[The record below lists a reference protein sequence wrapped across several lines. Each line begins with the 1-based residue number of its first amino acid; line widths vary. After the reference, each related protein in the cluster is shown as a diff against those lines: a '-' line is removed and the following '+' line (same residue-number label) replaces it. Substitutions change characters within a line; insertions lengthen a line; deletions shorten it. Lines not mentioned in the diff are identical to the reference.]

1 MFSNE
6 ATDALSR
13 GSIEKVGIYKNF
25 DKKFIRATSLN
36 EDINEYLCYLKQAN
50 GFEQEQQS
58 FLKNS
63 SDSVIKH
70 QIFKNN
76 TNNLHSF
83 LLDIF
88 KKNVFANDTEVFEY
102 LVSQLKLS
110 SSMTKNNVCNNKN
123 FITLSPASDL
133 TDDLKMD
140 LLSSYAKNQVPTSE
154 NNDNIIPNYL
164 NDFNINIDTFFGEKN
179 QETNCLKETLRPKSK
194 GKLIDSPETEKSGN
208 SLTESL
214 NSEKEFKEQ
223 KELQEELCQIDHHSM
238 WLIKLDLW
246 VHRFK
251 EKKKNQRM
259 KFEKNKKMEERELIN
274 KRVEIT
280 NTESKSSLAE
290 IIDTNNN
297 NSLDIINKEMLER
310 LLVLNNYS
318 KFYVPN
324 NNKTL
329 RDSVMLNNRPYNSR
343 ILILNETDFDRT
355 LINLHHKHFLFMNI
369 LSPVECSACLDF
381 IREHKLQNDLKK
393 SSYFKQYLNNCHQL
407 ESLINSPV
415 YDRYNKPKNG
425 SSFNNFWSGI
435 KREISFKLRRN
446 DSKSI
451 KTIGSLSDKLKQ
463 NSEKNNFLPVSK
475 HYLKSEKNYNAK
487 KHSIV
492 QQYYKPD
499 TKDKFTLSKE
509 IINYYKQFNFE
520 LIQNNFCSYPIYKSS
535 NNQLKN
541 SYLIMP
547 LIDETFYELFL
558 SWNSWYWK
566 YYNNKKFIND
576 NILLQNSSEIK
587 CNKCETKISDAM
599 ENFLFRYD
607 FNYYK
612 DRLCI
617 ECKNNSNK
625 MAISI
630 YENSSE
636 DNLDTKET
644 LIDSNNNEVSV
655 NEQEAFFNE
664 YEDDA

>member
-25 DKKFIRATSLN
+25 DKKVIRATCLN
-36 EDINEYLCYLKQAN
+36 EDINEYICYLKQAN

-76 TNNLHSF
+76 TKNLQSF

-102 LVSQLKLS
+102 LVSQLKS
-110 SSMTKNNVCNNKN
+110 SSAMTKNNACNNEN

-140 LLSSYAKNQVPTSE
+140 LLSSYAKSQVTTLE
-154 NNDNIIPNYL
+154 NTDNIIPNYL
-164 NDFNINIDTFFGEKN
+164 NDFNINIDTFFGKKN

-194 GKLIDSPETEKSGN
+194 GKLIDSPETEKSSN

-214 NSEKEFKEQ
+214 NLEKKFKQ
-223 KELQEELCQIDHHSM
+223 QRELQKELCQIDHHSL
-238 WLIKLDLW
+238 WLTKLDLW
-246 VHRFK
+246 VHKFK

-259 KFEKNKKMEERELIN
+259 KFEKNKKIEERELIA
-274 KRVEIT
+274 KRTETT
-280 NTESKSSLAE
+280 NTELKSSLAG

-318 KFYVPN
+318 TFYIPN

-329 RDSVMLNNRPYNSR
+329 RDSVMLNNKPYNNR

-407 ESLINSPV
+407 EKLVNSPV

-425 SSFNNFWSGI
+425 SSFNNFWI
-435 KREISFKLRRN
+435 N
-446 DSKSI
+446 
-451 KTIGSLSDKLKQ
+451 
-463 NSEKNNFLPVSK
+463 
-475 HYLKSEKNYNAK
+475 
-487 KHSIV
+487 
-492 QQYYKPD
+492 
-499 TKDKFTLSKE
+499 LSK
-509 IINYYKQFNFE
+509 
-520 LIQNNFCSYPIYKSS
+520 
-535 NNQLKN
+535 QL
-541 SYLIMP
+541 
-547 LIDETFYELFL
+547 
-558 SWNSWYWK
+558 
-566 YYNNKKFIND
+566 
-576 NILLQNSSEIK
+576 
-587 CNKCETKISDAM
+587 
-599 ENFLFRYD
+599 
-607 FNYYK
+607 
-612 DRLCI
+612 
-617 ECKNNSNK
+617 
-625 MAISI
+625 
-630 YENSSE
+630 
-636 DNLDTKET
+636 
-644 LIDSNNNEVSV
+644 EV
-655 NEQEAFFNE
+655 
-664 YEDDA
+664 